1 MNPWLYNRS
10 LGNCIIDLHDTCN
23 VLSGGKA
30 VSDIRVEKMARVLV
44 DYSVNIQPGDRVL
57 IESTLL
63 AEPLVREVYRRVL
76 ERGGHPHL
84 LLSLPDQ
91 DEIFFAAAKDDQ
103 LDFVPALHQYAVE
116 QFDARIRVY
125 SEGNTRSLTHVDPA
139 RMARRQKALAVV
151 QGTVFRR
158 AGEGSLR
165 WISTQY
171 PTMAY
176 AMEAEMGF
184 NEYQDFFYSACHA
197 DDQTPDPVA
206 FWKQVGADQ
215 QRIIQRLEGH
225 DRVVL
230 KGPDVD
236 LRLSIQGRK
245 FLNSCGIHN
254 LPDGEVYTGPV
265 EDSVEGWVRFTYPAI
280 YAGQIVEGVE
290 LTFEKGRVAQA
301 KAQRNE
307 PLLLKML
314 ETDAGAK
321 YVGEFAIGTNYQ
333 INRFTRNILFDEK
346 IGGTFHMALGAGYP
360 ETGSLSRSVI
370 HWDMICALQGAE
382 INLDGE
388 TIYRDGKFTF

>member
-1 MNPWLYNRS
+1 MS
-10 LGNCIIDLHDTCN
+10 DL
-23 VLSGGKA
+23 
-30 VSDIRVEKMARVLV
+30 RVVKMAHVLV
-44 DYSVNIQPGDRVL
+44 DYSTNIQPGDRVL
-57 IESTLL
+57 IEATLL

-76 ERGGHPHL
+76 ERGGHPHV

-103 LDFVPALHQYAVE
+103 LDFVPALHQYAME

-125 SEGNTRSLTHVDPA
+125 SEGNTRALTHVDPQ

-158 AGEGSLR
+158 AGEGKLR

-171 PTMAY
+171 PTAAY
-176 AMEAEMGF
+176 AMEAEMGL
-184 NEYQDFFYSACHA
+184 NEYQDFAFHACHV
-197 DDQTPDPVA
+197 DEGTPDPVA
-206 FWKQVGADQ
+206 FWQQVGQEQ
-215 QRIIQRLEGH
+215 QRFINRIEGH
-225 DRVVL
+225 NQVTL

-236 LRLSIQGRK
+236 LRLSITGRK
-245 FLNSCGIHN
+245 FLNSCGTHN
-254 LPDGEVYTGPV
+254 LPDGEIYTGPV
-265 EDSVEGWVRFTYPAI
+265 EDSVEGWVRYTYPAI

-290 LTFEKGRVAQA
+290 LTFQKGQVVQA

-370 HWDMICALQGAE
+370 HWDMICSLKDSE
-382 INLDGE
+382 LTVDGE